1 MSWPHCDNNAAADEF
16 DIPKKWRAND
26 KPTGTVIPTQPSD
39 SDSVLPVAPNESD
52 SEESLPGDEA
62 IATTSDSIV
71 APSINNS
78 DTSQKAAAFDT
89 TKESN
94 TGLRGIHNSNVNYS
108 VQVSEHDEC
117 DDNSSNIASNEQQSV
132 QPDKHSIPEK
142 EPEQQSIPSAD
153 PVGLTYVSAPSDAPT
168 VKEPV
173 QKHPDSAT
181 EKSKVVSEKKVAMTE
196 QSKPGSSSARADM
209 SHSLSGTDEKQEE
222 HIDNASKTA
231 EMQKTDSGGKLT
243 ETRTNEGVSIA
254 TDTLNKISD
263 SETSETQNLDS
274 VTMPTETQSSNSVSV
289 LHTDSISKT
298 AEMELENQDLDIFE
312 SNTPPPSVNTHVTA
326 ECSRAENSA
335 TEVLIQEDTSS
346 VAKKADN
353 QERPCSNRSS
363 PIEILDWTIDQNRES
378 GADENCK
385 QNMDNGRKATEML
398 NSESGNT
405 TEGTGNI
412 HDGVETADTQNTES
426 VCELSGPQNNDGGSV
441 LTEPLNTG
449 GISKISAIVESQ
461 DLDVVEIDNPTS
473 STNTCVSAECSSAEH
488 SAATEEQIQADRNN
502 VVKTDNQD
510 RPSSN
515 RSSPI
520 EILDWTIDKNKECAI
535 NLANDGIEVIS
546 HKNTNSPTVTEQ
558 PILTNAGSEAPATVP
573 PSSSMIES
581 PVLSIQPSTTAND
594 QSEPPS
600 QNENSTKTSKR
611 VTYGKMKKPSASPAR
626 TRPRRTGI
634 FSSESESETAPVEP
648 WRSLEHQSESSTE
661 TFAKKNKT
669 SHSDSSTEKPAKK
682 SLKRHN
688 AVKQSE
694 SSKESINLTQETTSS
709 IAEADILIASTPETT
724 SSIKTEKLSK
734 IKKQKSKT
742 HSEDSKHKQRF
753 QTCAADDNS
762 STTVRSRRTS
772 VKTNSASATYTSFFS
787 DSDAEANVAPDHS
800 EV

>member
-1 MSWPHCDNNAAADEF
+1 MSWPHCDHNAAADDF

-52 SEESLPGDEA
+52 SEESIPGDLA
-62 IATTSDSIV
+62 IATTSDSII

-94 TGLRGIHNSNVNYS
+94 TGLRVIHNSNVNYS
-108 VQVSEHDEC
+108 VQVSQHDEC
-117 DDNSSNIASNEQQSV
+117 DDNSSNIASHEQQSV
-132 QPDKHSIPEK
+132 QPEKHIIPEEEPEQHSIP
-142 EPEQQSIPSAD
+142 PAD
-153 PVGLTYVSAPSDAPT
+153 VVGLTDVSAPSTAPN

-181 EKSKVVSEKKVAMTE
+181 EKSKFVSEKKVAMTE
-196 QSKPGSSSARADM
+196 QSKPGSSSARGDM
-209 SHSLSGTDEKQEE
+209 SHSSSGTDEKLEQ
-222 HIDNASKTA
+222 HIDNGSRTA
-231 EMQKTDSGGKLT
+231 EMQKTDSGGELT

-263 SETSETQNLDS
+263 SKISETQNLDS
-274 VTMPTETQSSNSVSV
+274 VTVPTETQSSNSVSE

-312 SNTPPPSVNTHVTA
+312 GNTPPPSVNTHVTA

-335 TEVLIQEDTSS
+335 TEVQIPEDTSS
-346 VAKKADN
+346 DAKKADN
-353 QERPCSNRSS
+353 QERPC
-363 PIEILDWTIDQNRES
+363 
-378 GADENCK
+378 
-385 QNMDNGRKATEML
+385 
-398 NSESGNT
+398 
-405 TEGTGNI
+405 
-412 HDGVETADTQNTES
+412 
-426 VCELSGPQNNDGGSV
+426 
-441 LTEPLNTG
+441 
-449 GISKISAIVESQ
+449 
-461 DLDVVEIDNPTS
+461 
-473 STNTCVSAECSSAEH
+473 
-488 SAATEEQIQADRNN
+488 
-502 VVKTDNQD
+502 
-510 RPSSN
+510 SN

-546 HKNTNSPTVTEQ
+546 HKITNSPTVTEQ

-581 PVLSIQPSTTAND
+581 PVLSIQPSTTTND
-594 QSEPPS
+594 QLEPPS

-611 VTYGKMKKPSASPAR
+611 VTYGKMKRPSASPAR

-634 FSSESESETAPVEP
+634 FSSESESETSPGGP
-648 WRSLEHQSESSTE
+648 GRSLEHQSESSTE
-661 TFAKKNKT
+661 TSAKKIKT
-669 SHSDSSTEKPAKK
+669 SHSDSFTEKPAKK

-694 SSKESINLTQETTSS
+694 SSEESINLTQETTSS

-724 SSIKTEKLSK
+724 SRIKTEKLSK
-734 IKKQKSKT
+734 NKKQKSET
-742 HSEDSKHKQRF
+742 HSKDSKHKQRF

-762 STTVRSRRTS
+762 STTFRSRRTS